1 MINIG
6 VVCHSSEM
14 ADKIIEFVE
23 IFKSE
28 DFKIVNLGKN
38 DSNELGT
45 TVSEIKE
52 NILKNNDNNPY
63 LVFVDMG
70 SSIDNIK
77 KVAKELKDII
87 QIEISSAPLLEG
99 LITAVTANE
108 KDMDIK
114 TLKLYANESKNFKK
128 V

>member
-23 IFKSE
+23 IFKSDE
-28 DFKIVNLGKN
+28 FKIVNLGKN

-77 KVAKELKDII
+77 KVQKELKDKI

-108 KDMDIK
+108 EGMDIK